1 MSLLTPWA
9 LGLAALAA
17 IPVAMHLLRRD
28 TRRRIAFPAVRYLR
42 SARERSAR
50 AVRLRD
56 RLLLLARVGLV
67 TALAVAAAAPLAG
80 RGGASDHEPSD
91 VVLLIDNSGS
101 MKRLAGD
108 ATLLDRQR
116 DRALTLIENA
126 GPHDR
131 FWIVPAIGPAVA
143 RASAA
148 EASVALDQVEETDAA
163 ADLGTAVREA
173 VRLLPARDDRYREI
187 VVLSDFQRSAAPP
200 QTFVVPDDTGFL
212 ISRIEA
218 SVTNDAVIGVTA
230 EPPGPGGEGAVVA
243 NLWTSERQTGG
254 DTVEARLVVDGE
266 TASIAR
272 TSRGGSVVFRL
283 PDLGPGEHAIAVEIP
298 PSGLRADDR
307 RVFVLRAGEPP
318 AVVHS
323 GRVDSYA
330 GRALATLEEAGRL
343 TLHSDPG
350 KHAAALFIEGVPV
363 TEPRE
368 AAASGTVWILVP
380 PTDDAL
386 LARFNSMLDRL
397 AVPWRVE
404 AVDAPGDLSL
414 VASPDVPGLETIR
427 NRGHHALAGTGA
439 SAGDVL
445 LETADGAPWVVR
457 GSAAGHT
464 YLLIGSPLDPDHS
477 TLPVDAAMLPFM
489 EALLFR
495 WTGLGGVVPSPV
507 MAGEP
512 AILPEGADSV
522 ASPTGHV
529 MRVDGG
535 SPYAPMNAGV
545 HTVFLSSGET
555 SLLAA
560 TVSPSESDLAEA
572 SESAFASALGAP
584 HAIVA
589 STDSEWL
596 ASIYGSRRG
605 ARVAPYLIALALLLV
620 LAEIVL
626 ATPGASRSRRTAGPQ
641 TRGVQ

>member
-17 IPVAMHLLRRD
+17 LPVAMHLLRRD
-28 TRRRIAFPAVRYLR
+28 TRRRIAFPAIRYLR
-42 SARERSAR
+42 SARDRSAR
-50 AVRLRD
+50 AVKLRD

-67 TALAVAAAAPLAG
+67 AVLAVAAAAPLAG

-101 MKRLAGD
+101 MNRLAGD

-116 DRALTLIENA
+116 DRALIVLENA
-126 GPHDR
+126 GPSDR
-131 FWIVPAIGPAVA
+131 FWIVPAIGPAVP

-148 EASVALDQVEETDAA
+148 EASIALDLVEETDAV
-163 ADLGTAVREA
+163 ADLGAAVHEA
-173 VRLLPARDDRYREI
+173 LRLLPARDDRHREI
-187 VVLSDFQRSAAPP
+187 VVLADFQRSAGPRP
-200 QTFVVPDDTGFL
+200 TFVVPDDIGFL
-212 ISRIEA
+212 VSRIEA
-218 SVTNDAVIGVTA
+218 SVSNDAVIGITA

-243 NLWTSERQTGG
+243 NLWTSERETGG

-283 PDLGPGEHAIAVEIP
+283 PDLGSGEHAIAVEIP

-307 RVFVLRAGEPP
+307 RAFVLRAGKPP
-318 AVVHS
+318 TVVHS
-323 GRVDSYA
+323 GPVDSYV
-330 GRALATLEEAGRL
+330 GRALATLEDAGRL

-350 KHAAALFIEGVPV
+350 KQAAALFIEGVPV
-363 TEPRE
+363 TEPGE

-386 LARFNSMLDRL
+386 LARFNSMLGRL

-414 VASPDVPGLETIR
+414 AASPDIPGLETIR
-427 NRGHHALAGTGA
+427 NRGHHALVGTGA
-439 SAGDVL
+439 RAGDVL

-457 GSAAGHT
+457 GSAAGHA
-464 YLLIGSPLDPDHS
+464 YVLIGSPLDPDHS

-507 MAGEP
+507 MAGESV
-512 AILPEGADSV
+512 ILPEGADSV
-522 ASPTGHV
+522 ASPGGQV

-535 SPYAPMNAGV
+535 SPYTPMKAGI
-545 HTVFLSSGET
+545 HAVFVSAGDT

-560 TVSPSESDLAEA
+560 TVPPSESDLAEA
-572 SESAFASALGAP
+572 PASAFASGLGAP

-589 STDSEWL
+589 ATDSEWL

-605 ARVAPYLIALALLLV
+605 ARVAPYLMALALLLV
-620 LAEIVL
+620 LAEVVL
-626 ATPGASRSRRTAGPQ
+626 ATPGASRSRRTTEHRAG
-641 TRGVQ
+641 GVQ

>member
-17 IPVAMHLLRRD
+17 VPVAMHLLRRD
-28 TRRRIAFPAVRYLR
+28 TRRRIAFPAIRYLR
-42 SARERSAR
+42 SARDRSAR
-50 AVRLRD
+50 AVKLRD

-67 TALAVAAAAPLAG
+67 AALAVAAAAPLAG
-80 RGGASDHEPSD
+80 SGEASDHEPSD

-101 MKRLAGD
+101 MNRLAGD

-116 DRALTLIENA
+116 DRALIVLENA
-126 GPHDR
+126 GPSDR
-131 FWIVPAIGPAVA
+131 FWIVPAIGPAVP

-148 EASVALDQVEETDAA
+148 EASSALDQVEETDAA
-163 ADLGTAVREA
+163 ADLGAAVREA

-187 VVLSDFQRSAAPP
+187 VVLSDFQRSAFP
-200 QTFVVPDDTGFL
+200 QPTFVVPDDIGFL
-212 ISRIEA
+212 ISRIQA
-218 SVTNDAVIGVTA
+218 SVSNDAVIGITA

-243 NLWTSERQTGG
+243 NLWTSERETGS

-283 PDLGPGEHAIAVEIP
+283 PDLGPGEHAIAVQIP

-307 RVFVLRAGEPP
+307 RAFVLRAGEPP

-323 GRVDSYA
+323 GPADSYV
-330 GRALATLEEAGRL
+330 GRALATLEDAGRL

-350 KHAAALFIEGVPV
+350 EQAEARFIEGVPV
-363 TEPRE
+363 TEPGK

-386 LARFNSMLDRL
+386 LARFNSMLGRL

-414 VASPDVPGLETIR
+414 VASPDIPGLERIR
-427 NRGHHALAGTGA
+427 NRGHHALVGTGA
-439 SAGDVL
+439 PAGDVL
-445 LETADGAPWVVR
+445 METADGAPWVVR
-457 GSAAGHT
+457 GSAAGHA
-464 YLLIGSPLDPDHS
+464 YLLVGSPLDPDHS

-495 WTGLGGVVPSPV
+495 WTGLGGVIPSPV
-507 MAGEP
+507 MAGES

-522 ASPTGHV
+522 ASPGGQV

-535 SPYAPMNAGV
+535 SPYAPMKAGV
-545 HTVFLSSGET
+545 HTVFLSAGDP

-560 TVSPSESDLAEA
+560 TVPPSESDLAEA
-572 SESAFASALGAP
+572 SASAFASGLGAP

-589 STDSEWL
+589 ATDSEWL

-605 ARVAPYLIALALLLV
+605 ARVAPYIIALAILLV

-626 ATPGASRSRRTAGPQ
+626 ATPGASRPRRTAAHRAG
-641 TRGVQ
+641 GVQ

>member
-17 IPVAMHLLRRD
+17 VPIAMHLLRRD
-28 TRRRIAFPAVRYLR
+28 TRRRIAFPAIRYLR
-42 SARERSAR
+42 SARDRSAR
-50 AVRLRD
+50 AVKLRD

-67 TALAVAAAAPLAG
+67 AVLAVAAAAPLAG

-101 MKRLAGD
+101 MNRLAGD

-116 DRALTLIENA
+116 DRALIVLENA
-126 GPHDR
+126 GPSDR
-131 FWIVPAIGPAVA
+131 FWIVPAIGPAVP

-148 EASVALDQVEETDAA
+148 EASIALDQVEETDAA
-163 ADLGTAVREA
+163 ADLGAAVREA

-187 VVLSDFQRSAAPP
+187 VVLSDFQRSAVPG
-200 QTFVVPDDTGFL
+200 QTFVVPDDIGFL

-218 SVTNDAVIGVTA
+218 SVSNDAVVGITA

-243 NLWTSERQTGG
+243 NLWTSERETGS

-283 PDLGPGEHAIAVEIP
+283 PDLGSGEHAIAVEIP

-307 RVFVLRAGEPP
+307 SAFVLRTGEPP

-323 GRVDSYA
+323 GPVDSYV
-330 GRALATLEEAGRL
+330 GRALATLEDAGRL

-350 KHAAALFIEGVPV
+350 EHAAAVFVEGVPV
-363 TEPRE
+363 IEPGE
-368 AAASGTVWILVP
+368 AAASRTVWILVP

-386 LARFNSMLDRL
+386 LARFNSMLGRL

-414 VASPDVPGLETIR
+414 VASPDIPGLETIR
-427 NRGHHALAGTGA
+427 NRGHHALVGTGA
-439 SAGDVL
+439 GEGDVL
-445 LETADGAPWVVR
+445 LETTDGAPWIVR
-457 GSAAGHT
+457 GSAAGHA

-495 WTGLGGVVPSPV
+495 WTGLGGVVPAPV
-507 MAGEP
+507 MAGESV
-512 AILPEGADSV
+512 ILPEGADSV
-522 ASPTGHV
+522 ASPGGQV

-535 SPYAPMNAGV
+535 SPYVPMKAGV
-545 HTVFLSSGET
+545 HAVFLSAGET

-560 TVSPSESDLAEA
+560 TVPPSESDLAEA
-572 SESAFASALGAP
+572 SASAFASGLGAP

-589 STDSEWL
+589 ATDSEWL

-626 ATPGASRSRRTAGPQ
+626 ATPGARRSRRTAAHRAGGMQ
-641 TRGVQ
+641 